1 MKKLKR
7 LVYIFLAILLLVGC
21 STTTNSYDAQ
31 ILNTAKEVINQWGYI
46 PNRTYSVDFD
56 GSIYTVDING
66 SEQQILIPEN
76 SAESKKVDGSTL
88 AKEEPDAKLAR
99 IVEDSKKLVSSY
111 IEASD
116 ILKNKPDIV
125 NYVSNIPTY
134 VVEMEYV
141 AMYDAGALYINT
153 NHTHEASEWMIV
165 HELVHAICEFT
176 NGGIENE
183 RYPYNLFNEVMTDI
197 ITASMNPSSA
207 DGTMSGYAIYHEIG
221 YAFIGCFGEKALSS
235 YFYGYDS
242 LVEELGYEL
251 DFFVFSMENME
262 KNEIAL
268 ICVNNSINHWQEI
281 VK

>member
-1 MKKLKR
+1 MNKLKR
-7 LVYIFLAILLLVGC
+7 LIPLFLAILMLVGC
-21 STTTNSYDAQ
+21 STTTNKYDTQ
-31 ILNTAKEVINQWGYI
+31 ILNTAEKVINQWGYI

-66 SEQQILIPEN
+66 SEQQIRIPEN
-76 SAESKKVDGSTL
+76 TDKSKKIEGSTL
-88 AKEEPDAKLAR
+88 AKEELDPDLAR
-99 IVEDSKKLVSSY
+99 LVKDSKDMVSSY
-111 IEASD
+111 VEASD
-116 ILKNKPDIV
+116 ILENKPDIV
-125 NYVSNIPTY
+125 NYISNMPTY

-153 NHTHEASEWMIV
+153 NHTQDASEWMIV
-165 HELVHAICEFT
+165 HELVHGICEFT

-197 ITASMNPSSA
+197 ITASMNPSLA
-207 DGTMSGYAIYHEIG
+207 KGTMSGYAIYHEIG
-221 YAFIGCFGEKALSS
+221 YAFIGCFGEKALTS

-268 ICVNNSINHWQEI
+268 ICVNNAINHWQE
-281 VK
+281 VTK